1 MSARDATHY
10 QGEVEVIDAIE
21 AWGLGYRLGNA
32 VKYIARADRK
42 GSRRAD
48 LIKARDYIERELTG
62 EWPEPLPEPPSEV
75 ARPAATTSPAEPDD
89 RPRCNLVSNCQLELG
104 HLSTCL
110 AF

>member
-32 VKYIARADRK
+32 VKYIARAGKK
-42 GSRRAD
+42 GDRRAD

-62 EWPEPLPEPPSEV
+62 EWPEPLPPMLC
-75 ARPAATTSPAEPDD
+75 D
-89 RPRCNLVSNCQLELG
+89 RGPCIGFIDHPGPCSLG
-104 HLSTCL
+104 
-110 AF
+110 

>member
-32 VKYIARADRK
+32 VKYIARANRK

-62 EWPEPLPEPPSEV
+62 EWPEPLEDI
-75 ARPAATTSPAEPDD
+75 AASPLQCPTCRD
-89 RPRCNLVSNCQLELG
+89 RIYHRGP
-104 HLSTCL
+104 CL
-110 AF
+110 AQ